1 MHNPKFQ
8 IDPAWRMLMA
18 DLQLDM
24 RAELERAQLPPDL
37 FMRDDVRLAP
47 PEFLRLWHAMEAAIG
62 EPAFAIDLVPRIRHE
77 GFDPA
82 VFAAFCSPDLNT
94 ALQRLSRFKP
104 LVAPV
109 NLTVDVGAT
118 QTSVEVQILG
128 AEAHLL
134 PPALVGAELVFF
146 VHLARSGTGRRVCP
160 LRVEAPLDL
169 PGLKR
174 YEAFLGTKIHRGERA
189 RVVFDA
195 ADARAPFI
203 LRNESMWQHF
213 EPTLRQRLDRLQA
226 KASTAERV
234 RACLLERLP
243 SGETSMAQVAQRLLL
258 STRTLQRRLG
268 DEGTTFQDVLRDVRA
283 ELAQHYLAQSELS
296 GTQIAYLLGFDD
308 PASFSRAYRGW
319 TGVSPEQA
327 RGVVRSA
334 SLRTPQALH

>member
-8 IDPAWRMLMA
+8 IDPAWRMLMV
-18 DLQLDM
+18 DLGLDM

-37 FMRDDVRLAP
+37 FQRDDVKLAP
-47 PEFLRLWHAMEAAIG
+47 PEFLRLWHAMEAIMD

-109 NLTVDVGAT
+109 NLQVEVGPT
-118 QTSVEVQILG
+118 QTSVEVQIHG
-128 AEAHLL
+128 ADDLAL
-134 PPALVGAELVFF
+134 PAALVGVELVFF
-146 VHLARSGTGRRVCP
+146 VHLARNGTGLPVRPR
-160 LRVEAPLDL
+160 RVEAPMVL
-169 PGLKR
+169 PGLQR
-174 YEAFLGTKIHRGERA
+174 YEEFLGTRIHRGKRT

-203 LRNESMWQHF
+203 SRNEAMWQTF

-226 KASTAERV
+226 HASTAERV
-234 RACLLERLP
+234 RACLVERLP
-243 SGETSMAQVAQRLLL
+243 SGETSMAQVAKRLLL

-268 DEGTTFQDVLRDVRA
+268 DEGTSFHEVLRDVRA
-283 ELAQHYLAQSELS
+283 ELAQHYLAQHELS

-319 TGVSPEQA
+319 TGASPEQA
-327 RGVVRSA
+327 RSSA
-334 SLRTPQALH
+334 RVGTRRPMH